1 MFTEMSLFPSNLT
14 LGQKSLSFQI
24 TLNVIVEQFLRE
36 LLDTFVKDYL
46 ETTTYLAGFIVIAVA
61 SNQIAKYFT
70 KLKMPLVT
78 GLLATGIIAGPFI
91 LKLIP
96 VEAPERLFFVND
108 FALAFIAFAAAAQLY
123 LKELRS
129 RMKSITWMSIGQFV
143 LTFSFASGAII
154 YLSPQIPFMDDMNM
168 ATKIAVAT
176 LAASIFVAR
185 SPASAIAVVNELR
198 AKGPFTQTAMGV
210 TVLADF
216 LVIVL
221 FAVTY
226 SVAQA
231 LVQGIA
237 FDFKYIIFLCAEMVL
252 AFISGYMLGKIM
264 TVVMSIR
271 MSIHIK
277 TVGILLLGYSVYYTS
292 QYIREWS
299 LAEFGL
305 EIYIEPLLVCI
316 LGSFILTNYSSHRN
330 EFLRILENVGPS
342 IYVIFFTLTGAAMSL
357 DLLME
362 VTVIAVILFG
372 VRLVALILG
381 STAGGLIAR
390 EPWRFIKIGWMP
402 YVTQAGVGLGLATVV
417 SNSFPGWGEQLATV
431 IIAVIVLNQIVGPP
445 LFKWAIN
452 SAGESHVKASTREFD
467 GEHNAVIFGLE
478 GQSFAL
484 ARQLQDHGWK
494 VVIAS
499 RKGVI
504 DEGSLDVDIQP
515 ISALN
520 KEEFK
525 RIGVDKAEAIVAL
538 LSDKENY
545 QICDIC
551 YEYFGTKDKVVRL
564 NDRANFDR
572 FHDLGALIVEPTT
585 AIVSLLDHL
594 VRSPQAASLL
604 LGFDDK
610 QDTVDLEV
618 LDPNL
623 HGMSLRELRLPT
635 DILILAI
642 SRDGHS
648 MITHGYTR
656 LRLHDTITVVGS
668 VESIKNVELRVSAP

>member
-1 MFTEMSLFPSNLT
+1 
-14 LGQKSLSFQI
+14 
-24 TLNVIVEQFLRE
+24 
-36 LLDTFVKDYL
+36 
-46 ETTTYLAGFIVIAVA
+46 
-61 SNQIAKYFT
+61 
-70 KLKMPLVT
+70 
-78 GLLATGIIAGPFI
+78 
-91 LKLIP
+91 
-96 VEAPERLFFVND
+96 
-108 FALAFIAFAAAAQLY
+108 
-123 LKELRS
+123 
-129 RMKSITWMSIGQFV
+129 IGQLV
-143 LTFSFASGAII
+143 VTFSSACAVII
-154 YLSPQIPFMDDMNM
+154 YFSDQIPFMADMNM
-168 ATKIAVAT
+168 ETKIAVAT
-176 LAASIFVAR
+176 LAAAIFVAR

-216 LVIVL
+216 LVIML

-231 LVQGIA
+231 LVNGVP
-237 FDFKYIIFLCAEMVL
+237 FDFKYIILLISELIL
-252 AFISGYMLGKIM
+252 ASLGGYILGK
-264 TVVMSIR
+264 VFAVLMSIR
-271 MSIHIK
+271 MGRFLK
-277 TVGILLLGYSVYYTS
+277 TAGILLLGYSVYSTS
-292 QYIREWS
+292 HWVRAWS
-299 LAEFGL
+299 IQEIGL

-316 LGSFILTNYSSHRN
+316 IGSFMLTNFSRHRS
-330 EFLRILENVGPS
+330 EYLAILERVGPG

-357 DLLME
+357 DTLFGVMG
-362 VTVIAVILFG
+362 IAVVLFG
-372 VRLVALILG
+372 VRLFAMILG
-381 STAGGLIAR
+381 STFGGLIAG
-390 EPWRFIKIGWMP
+390 EPWRLIKIGWMP

-417 SNSFPGWGEQLATV
+417 ANSFPEWGEEFATI
-431 IIAVIVLNQIVGPP
+431 IIAVIVINQFVGPP
-445 LFKWAIN
+445 LFKWAITI
-452 SAGESHVKASTREFD
+452 AGESHIAADTHEYD
-467 GEHNAVIFGLE
+467 GVRNAVIFGLE

-484 ARQLQDHGWK
+484 ARQLQDHGWQ

-515 ISALN
+515 IDALTV
-520 KEEFK
+520 EEMK
-525 RIGVDKAEAIVAL
+525 RIGVGTAEAIVTL

-545 QICDIC
+545 QICEIC
-551 YEYFGTKDKVVRL
+551 YEHFGTKDKVVRL

-604 LGFDDK
+604 LGFNED

-623 HGMSLRELRLPT
+623 HGMSLRELRFPT
-635 DILILAI
+635 DILILQI
-642 SRDGHS
+642 TRGGHS
-648 MITHGYTR
+648 MVTHGYTR

>member
-1 MFTEMSLFPSNLT
+1 M
-14 LGQKSLSFQI
+14 I
-24 TLNVIVEQFLRE
+24 
-36 LLDTFVKDYL
+36 
-46 ETTTYLAGFIVIAVA
+46 YLAGFIVVAVA

-70 KLKMPLVT
+70 KLKLPLVT
-78 GLLATGIIAGPFI
+78 GLLATGILAGPFV

-96 VEAPERLFFVND
+96 EEAPEHLFFVND
-108 FALAFIAFAAAAQLY
+108 FALAFIAFAAAAELY

-129 RMKSITWMSIGQFV
+129 RMKSIKWLSIGQFV
-143 LTFSFASGAII
+143 VTFSCASAAII
-154 YLSPQIPFMDDMNM
+154 YLSPKIPFMTDMNL

-226 SVAQA
+226 SIAQA
-231 LVQGIA
+231 LVTGID
-237 FDFKYIIFLCAEMVL
+237 FDYKFIILLGSEMLL
-252 AFISGYMLGKIM
+252 AFVSGFVLGRIM
-264 TVVMSIR
+264 TVLMSIR
-271 MSIHIK
+271 MSIHLK
-277 TVGILLLGYSVYYTS
+277 TAGILLVGYGVYFTS
-292 QYIREWS
+292 HYLRDWS
-299 LAEFGL
+299 SGELGL

-316 LGSFILTNYSSHRN
+316 IGSFILTNYSRHRN
-330 EFLRILENVGPS
+330 EFLRILETAGPP
-342 IYVIFFTLTGAAMSL
+342 IYVIFFTLTGAAISL
-357 DLLME
+357 DLLVK
-362 VTVIAVILFG
+362 VTTIAVILFT
-372 VRLVALILG
+372 VRLLALIIG
-381 STAGGLIAR
+381 STVGGLIAK
-390 EPWRFIKIGWMP
+390 EPWQFIKIGWMP

-417 SNSFPGWGEQLATV
+417 ANSFPGWGQELATV

-452 SAGESHVKASTREFD
+452 MAGESHHRAATPDFD
-467 GEHNAVIFGLE
+467 GERNAVIFGLE

-484 ARQLQDHGWK
+484 ARQLQDHGWR
-494 VVIAS
+494 VIIAS
-499 RKGVI
+499 RKGII

-515 ISALN
+515 ISALS
-520 KEEFK
+520 KEEMK
-525 RIGVDKAEAIVAL
+525 RIGVDTAEAIVAL

-545 QICDIC
+545 QICEIC
-551 YEYFGTKDKVVRL
+551 YEHFGTKDKIVRL

-604 LGFDDK
+604 LGFDEN

-623 HGMSLRELRLPT
+623 HGMSLRELRFPT

-642 SRDGHS
+642 SRGGQS
-648 MITHGYTR
+648 MVTHGYTR